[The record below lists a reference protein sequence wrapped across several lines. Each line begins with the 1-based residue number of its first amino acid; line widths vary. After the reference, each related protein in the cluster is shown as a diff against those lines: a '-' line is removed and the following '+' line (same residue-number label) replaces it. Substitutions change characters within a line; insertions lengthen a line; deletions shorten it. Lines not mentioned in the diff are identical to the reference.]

1 MSTTTRRTINFK
13 HVGTRI
19 AARKFEDTGQK
30 PTIPI
35 GIKTPL
41 RIGIGNSNLFDM
53 HYQPSD
59 QIIDNLKN
67 LIKTNF
73 GERLGRFNYGANLK
87 SLSFDYA
94 DIGNFENNALVNIR
108 EAVEKTMPIVEVD
121 NVEVKSYS
129 KEESSELP
137 NGIAQINISITYNVP
152 RIRVVGA
159 KLIATIYAGG

>member
-13 HVGTRI
+13 HVGTKI
-19 AARKFEDTGQK
+19 SARKFEDTNKK

-41 RIGIGNSNLFDM
+41 RIGTGNSNLFDM
-53 HYQPSD
+53 HFQPSD
-59 QIIDNLKN
+59 QISDNLKN

-73 GERLGRFNYGANLK
+73 GERLGRFNYGANLN

-94 DIGNFENNALVNIR
+94 DISNFENNALVNIR
-108 EAVEKTMPIVEVD
+108 EAVEKTMPIVEID

-129 KEESSELP
+129 KKETSELP
-137 NGIAQINISITYNVP
+137 DGIAQINISITYNVP
-152 RIRVVGA
+152 KIKVVGA
-159 KLIATIYAGG
+159 KLIAVIYAGG